1 MRRRQCCRSGVRVAS
16 CGYRHSPSDSVNPS
30 RPVVLVL
37 GPALQAVSGVTTH
50 VNLLLDSTLQTGY
63 RLVHHQVGSEGRRE
77 TVVQRAT
84 RLAAGPFTLAAAI
97 LRQDAA
103 IVHINWSLN
112 AKAYWRDLGHLVA
125 AKLCGARVVYQKH
138 GGHLAEFTVNPWF
151 RALVRASF
159 RLADTVV
166 VLSREELKQYRAF
179 VPGHDIACVPNG
191 VDVSRYAAAPRAAGE
206 AKPLRLLYMGRL
218 AGHKGVR
225 ETLDALALAQSA
237 GVRPTLTIAGSGP
250 EEALLRD
257 KVRALGLDDRVRFAG
272 PVYGE
277 AKVRLLAES
286 DAMILASYTEGL
298 PYALLEGMAAG
309 LVPIVTA
316 VGAVPELLTD
326 GVHGRVVPMKDPR
339 AIADALVELARNPDT
354 LARMSQACSRR
365 VASAFTQQRL
375 AAHFNRV
382 YARLL
387 PFQVPALA
395 VPALRASSASSI
407 R

>member
-1 MRRRQCCRSGVRVAS
+1 
-16 CGYRHSPSDSVNPS
+16 VNPS
-30 RPVVLVL
+30 LPVVLVL
-37 GPALQAVSGVTTH
+37 GPGLQAVSGVTTH
-50 VNLLLDSTLQTGY
+50 VNLLLDSTLQAGY
-63 RLVHHQVGSEGRRE
+63 RLVHYQVGSEGRAE
-77 TVVQRAT
+77 TLAQRMA

-166 VLSREELKQYRAF
+166 VLSQEELKQYRAF

-191 VDVSRYAAAPRAAGE
+191 VDVARYAAAPRPASKAR
-206 AKPLRLLYMGRL
+206 PLRLLYMGRL

-225 ETLDALALAQSA
+225 ETLDALALAQSD
-237 GVRPTLTIAGSGP
+237 GVRPTLVIAGSGP

-257 KVRALGLDDRVRFAG
+257 KVRALGLDDCVRFAG

-326 GVHGRVVPMKDPR
+326 GVHGRIVPMKDPR
-339 AIADALVELARNPDT
+339 AIADALVELAQSPAA
-354 LARMSQACSRR
+354 LARMSEACRRR
-365 VASAFTQQRL
+365 VASAFTKQRL
-375 AAHFNRV
+375 AAQFNRV

-387 PFQVPALA
+387 PFQVPRL
-395 VPALRASSASSI
+395 PAGFRASSASST